1 MPRPILITQVSDL
14 IANRQKNTILS
25 AYAIGKVFTGST
37 IEALDLDTYVSPS
50 IIRIDSAA
58 VHGPDYIDP
67 KGFLHTITIN
77 TDEDTTADASK
88 YIIRQTLYPDD
99 ADFNPQTRLGT
110 GASNEDPTSTIVW
123 SEWTEMGGGGFLK
136 RLELT
141 ENMTGVGD
149 SVAQPNILYYSY
161 HNYNLYLPDPNNYR
175 LGTRIGLEQIANDV
189 DGSGNPTG
197 TGHVIYGSLDQ
208 ATSADYK
215 ADLVD
220 SEVIVTNV
228 LNGSLIYYFTV
239 AEESEISS
247 NKVWVLEFDNNYKE
261 LISSVNT
268 KINEHKTD
276 TDDPHPQYLKKT
288 SLDNVV
294 SSSVTTAITPK
305 GVQDA
310 LAAQI
315 VDLTPYV
322 SKVDLYTNPDS
333 PSVKVNLLPV
343 ASTSE
348 YGVVR
353 IATDVSVDDNVTV
366 DPSVLPTVAQLQKRR
381 LIHSNS
387 YVSATTTTVSE
398 SDLKVKNPMYTV
410 LAGVDKVISL
420 PTPTVAMVS
429 RVATVYIDI
438 VRGTSTDVAVT
449 VTCSGLSLSET
460 FTNTTANSTI
470 QLVFE
475 ASYNTSSSTYTWKL
489 VL

>member
-25 AYAIGKVFTGST
+25 AYAIGKIFTGNT
-37 IEALDLDTYVSPS
+37 IEALDLDTYIIPG
-50 IIRIDSAA
+50 IIRVDSAA
-58 VHGPDYIDP
+58 THGPDYIDP
-67 KGFLHTITIN
+67 KGFLHTSTIN
-77 TDEDTTADASK
+77 SDEDTTADADK

-110 GASNEDPTSTIVW
+110 GTSNTDPISTIVW

-141 ENMTGVGD
+141 ESMTGVGT

-161 HNYNLYLPDPNNYR
+161 HNYDLYLPDPNNYR

-189 DGSGNPTG
+189 DVDGNPTG

-215 ADLVD
+215 ANLVD
-220 SEVIVTNV
+220 GEVIVTNV
-228 LNGSLIYYFTV
+228 LIGSLIYYFTV

-247 NKVWVLEFDNNYKE
+247 NKAWVLEFDNNYKE
-261 LISSVNT
+261 LISSVND
-268 KINEHKTD
+268 KINVHKAD

-294 SSSVTTAITPK
+294 SSSTTTAITPK

-310 LAAQI
+310 LTSQI
-315 VDLTPYV
+315 VDMTPYV
-322 SKVDLYTNPDS
+322 AKVDLYTPATTIIKA
-333 PSVKVNLLPV
+333 VLLPT
-343 ASTSE
+343 ATTSA
-348 YGVVR
+348 YGAVK
-353 IATDVSVDDNVTV
+353 IATDVDVNSMNGVAADT
-366 DPSVLPTVAQLQKRR
+366 LPTVSQLQRRR
-381 LIHSNS
+381 LIHFNT
-387 YVSATTTTVSE
+387 YLTTTNTVISE
-398 SDLKVKNPMYTV
+398 ADLNTKNPMYTV
-410 LAGVDKVISL
+410 LAEVTKVISL
-420 PTPTVAMVS
+420 PTPTAAMVS

-438 VRGTSTDVAVT
+438 VRGIHDVAIT
-449 VTCSGLSLSET
+449 VTCAELGLSELFS
-460 FTNTTANSTI
+460 NTKDNSTI

-475 ASYNTSSSTYTWKL
+475 ASYNTSNSYTWKL